1 MLGSSMLVFVLC
13 AFLRAYVLEMS
24 FGKIKP
30 INILVDNSTAIAFAK
45 CATKR
50 SKLRHIDCR
59 QRWVHALRDRTI
71 CDLVKVGTDDNLSDI
86 FTKILGPNKLESLR
100 DRMMAAC
107 SMQTP
112 EELKAEVPTA
122 QPEGKRKGVR
132 RKRRPV
138 RLSGG

>member
-1 MLGSSMLVFVLC
+1 MG
-13 AFLRAYVLEMS
+13 

-59 QRWVHALRDRTI
+59 QRWVQALRDRTI

-86 FTKILGPNKLESLR
+86 FTKILGPNKFESLR
-100 DRMMAAC
+100 DRMMVAC
-107 SMQTP
+107 NMPTP
-112 EELKAEVPTA
+112 EELKAATAVAPTDGA
-122 QPEGKRKGVR
+122 RRSAR
-132 RKRRPV
+132 RKRRSAL
-138 RLSGG
+138 LSGG

>member
-59 QRWVHALRDRTI
+59 QRWY
-71 CDLVKVGTDDNLSDI
+71 KPLS
-86 FTKILGPNKLESLR
+86 ER
-100 DRMMAAC
+100 
-107 SMQTP
+107 
-112 EELKAEVPTA
+112 A
-122 QPEGKRKGVR
+122 QPTSTQSKYSKMGQCHTAL
-132 RKRRPV
+132 
-138 RLSGG
+138 LSSHQLLRNHNHKH